1 MSNDLL
7 PQPCMQ
13 MGQFINV
20 DTTPDLISNQEMRLL
35 QPICSQISG
44 RQDFHVMVPSAVR
57 LGSVNMDTTLL
68 PGKRKSPLQQSV
80 QNKRMVLPMEHRPWA
95 SAPMPVQLTSVSPRT
110 QYLPVSFVSR
120 NSSVSCNKP
129 GKQTAARK
137 QTSQKPMLLKSQSE
151 SAGSVRFKMRES
163 LAGALAM
170 VQCHME
176 VPKESKSLDSET
188 VANLLEGH
196 VSEPVS
202 ALSGVDVM
210 VSNGSTEILTLS
222 DPSTLVGVSVQSVLP
237 EILTITKT
245 SDAQEIV
252 AQEPEALK
260 PFVQDNVSYSDNVF
274 SKDDLLQG
282 NDLSWALESDIDFT
296 VNCQNDMIGAMA
308 NDGSQEKLLLDP
320 QVLAFEIE
328 AELFKLFGGVNKK
341 YKEKGRSLLFNLKD
355 KSNPKLREKVMYGEI
370 AAERLCSMSAEE
382 LASKELA
389 EWRQAKAEEMAQMVF
404 LQDTE
409 VDIRSLV
416 RKTHKGE
423 FQVEVEPM
431 DSGSVEVS
439 VGMSSLNWSRPK
451 NIKKKTPSITK
462 AHGIKNE
469 LNGSNEGTGPINGVT
484 IDDEMQTATG
494 SLPTIVSLDEFMSSI
509 DSESPSVSDNNDV
522 EAHLVCISPKE
533 NANIDLGTSPVKAE
547 AFSPLKAEDGD
558 TVSLKPDSDLKS
570 EIISGFIP
578 DGERVWE
585 GALQLSASTVSSVIG
600 ILRSGEKTTTKEWPM
615 LLEIKGRVRL
625 DAFEK
630 FVRELPNSRSRA
642 VMNWHDE
649 IPVEDQG
656 RHETC
661 WKVTS
666 IANISDARFIHKID
680 PEYTRYSGQFLMEF
694 ANKAKSQ
701 RRFKD
706 SEGAHYCYGYSSYS
720 AMVFAMNNGI
730 PVEADWE
737 GIGCPIDHMSVEQY
751 SNELFVSRELD
762 EVKVCKHVLNDVR
775 LFSDINL
782 AVKYLKI
789 QPLIGSIAVFTPDFG
804 QIEDKIYRGPTRD
817 DSMFKRWHSVS
828 IRSITFVNGEAIAE
842 CKNSHGLERGNQGYF
857 KASLDVMISDVYSNG
872 SFKSPSRLF
881 RSFVYGEVRKEYEG
895 IEEVIGTPI
904 DRALFKW
911 AIELQAKMNITYNK
925 SDSITLKGPC
935 DKCLPRKKGVK
946 SAPKVEAKGTAVE
959 GKIPSLN
966 GVRIHWKGKPEF
978 ILEKCLLDGAG
989 KERILEAI
997 KKMAAKNLICIAI
1010 CTNSEM
1016 NQLVPDE
1023 DNRKQWKLTCDRLDL
1038 LAVFGIQS
1046 PRILPKDALEK
1057 QAPLDFD
1064 EGDDDPSLDYL
1075 VDLVDSTI
1083 CPSISSFEGNME
1095 GTPQVEDELFDLD
1108 WSSYPPTLV
1117 KSTWQY
1123 DYEIALF
1130 ARIGLHCHNF
1140 QKGTN
1145 YKFKRLEKCGTHST
1159 RYEDYYITFEATDP
1173 TSSSVFSFQ
1182 TMLGNDYKNLTWGI
1196 GLTLASLAARIKATH
1211 GTESVD
1217 EVWDMA
1223 AIDDSYKGPM
1233 PKWFSDEALVRD
1245 DKKFYVVQESELH
1258 ENDWL
1263 QLLMEVAFYS
1273 KTESGVSACKPLEIK
1288 KVVVET
1294 LEEYTT
1300 EAREKLKAD
1309 NAIFYIS
1316 YKCIADPSTPWAG
1329 EHDAIIRKTMDGK
1342 PGHMSLEVAVTKEQI
1357 EDRET

>member
-1 MSNDLL
+1 
-7 PQPCMQ
+7 
-13 MGQFINV
+13 
-20 DTTPDLISNQEMRLL
+20 
-35 QPICSQISG
+35 
-44 RQDFHVMVPSAVR
+44 
-57 LGSVNMDTTLL
+57 
-68 PGKRKSPLQQSV
+68 
-80 QNKRMVLPMEHRPWA
+80 
-95 SAPMPVQLTSVSPRT
+95 
-110 QYLPVSFVSR
+110 
-120 NSSVSCNKP
+120 
-129 GKQTAARK
+129 
-137 QTSQKPMLLKSQSE
+137 
-151 SAGSVRFKMRES
+151 
-163 LAGALAM
+163 
-170 VQCHME
+170 
-176 VPKESKSLDSET
+176 
-188 VANLLEGH
+188 
-196 VSEPVS
+196 
-202 ALSGVDVM
+202 
-210 VSNGSTEILTLS
+210 
-222 DPSTLVGVSVQSVLP
+222 
-237 EILTITKT
+237 
-245 SDAQEIV
+245 
-252 AQEPEALK
+252 
-260 PFVQDNVSYSDNVF
+260 
-274 SKDDLLQG
+274 
-282 NDLSWALESDIDFT
+282 
-296 VNCQNDMIGAMA
+296 MI
-308 NDGSQEKLLLDP
+308 E
-320 QVLAFEIE
+320 
-328 AELFKLFGGVNKK
+328 
-341 YKEKGRSLLFNLKD
+341 
-355 KSNPKLREKVMYGEI
+355 
-370 AAERLCSMSAEE
+370 
-382 LASKELA
+382 
-389 EWRQAKAEEMAQMVF
+389 
-404 LQDTE
+404 
-409 VDIRSLV
+409 
-416 RKTHKGE
+416 
-423 FQVEVEPM
+423 
-431 DSGSVEVS
+431 
-439 VGMSSLNWSRPK
+439 
-451 NIKKKTPSITK
+451 
-462 AHGIKNE
+462 NE
-469 LNGSNEGTGPINGVT
+469 
-484 IDDEMQTATG
+484 
-494 SLPTIVSLDEFMSSI
+494 
-509 DSESPSVSDNNDV
+509 
-522 EAHLVCISPKE
+522 
-533 NANIDLGTSPVKAE
+533 
-547 AFSPLKAEDGD
+547 
-558 TVSLKPDSDLKS
+558 
-570 EIISGFIP
+570 
-578 DGERVWE
+578 
-585 GALQLSASTVSSVIG
+585 
-600 ILRSGEKTTTKEWPM
+600 
-615 LLEIKGRVRL
+615 
-625 DAFEK
+625 
-630 FVRELPNSRSRA
+630 
-642 VMNWHDE
+642 
-649 IPVEDQG
+649 
-656 RHETC
+656 
-661 WKVTS
+661 
-666 IANISDARFIHKID
+666 
-680 PEYTRYSGQFLMEF
+680 
-694 ANKAKSQ
+694 
-701 RRFKD
+701 
-706 SEGAHYCYGYSSYS
+706 
-720 AMVFAMNNGI
+720 
-730 PVEADWE
+730 
-737 GIGCPIDHMSVEQY
+737 
-751 SNELFVSRELD
+751 
-762 EVKVCKHVLNDVR
+762 
-775 LFSDINL
+775 
-782 AVKYLKI
+782 
-789 QPLIGSIAVFTPDFG
+789 
-804 QIEDKIYRGPTRD
+804 IYRGPTRD
-817 DSMFKRWHSVS
+817 DSIFKRWHSVS

-842 CKNSHGLERGNQGYF
+842 CKNSHGPKRGNQGYF

-881 RSFVYGEVRKEYEG
+881 RNFVYGEVRKEYEKEVVECISKESTCPTTLPKDTLLRIFEG
-895 IEEVIGTPI
+895 IYHNTSVRVCQSEGKEEVIGTPI

-935 DKCLPRKKGVK
+935 DKCLPCKKGVK
-946 SAPKVEAKGTAVE
+946 SVPKVEAKGTAVE

-1016 NQLVPDE
+1016 NQFVPDE
-1023 DNRKQWKLTCDRLDL
+1023 DNRKQWELTCDRLDL